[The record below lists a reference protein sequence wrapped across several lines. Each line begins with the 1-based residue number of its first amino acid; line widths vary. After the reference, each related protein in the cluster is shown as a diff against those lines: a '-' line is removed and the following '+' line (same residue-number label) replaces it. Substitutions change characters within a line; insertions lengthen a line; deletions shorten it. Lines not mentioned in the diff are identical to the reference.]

1 MPLDLY
7 GSNILGP
14 GGNSGIRL
22 DFFNASGC
30 DGSMTATHA
39 IRVVPTPGAGALLG
53 LSGLIAGAGAPPPP
67 RRLIP
72 PPTPPHPARTA
83 AVARC
88 YPARA
93 RARPEEARG
102 QGRMAG

>member
-39 IRVVPTPGAGALLG
+39 IRVVPTPGADALLG
-53 LSGLIAGAGAPPPP
+53 LSGLIAGGA
-67 RRLIP
+67 RR
-72 PPTPPHPARTA
+72 RRR
-83 AVARC
+83 AV
-88 YPARA
+88 
-93 RARPEEARG
+93 
-102 QGRMAG
+102 